1 MGLNNYNCSA
11 IDYMLG
17 TILIYYLLFNPHNL
31 HKIDLSRSFN
41 LLLNSKNDN
50 NIAFSSKQI
59 IRKTDIQSAGN

>member
-1 MGLNNYNCSA
+1 
-11 IDYMLG
+11 MLG